1 MLSDLN
7 WAFFSGFTYSA
18 LRVFIYFSG
27 ELCLGFTFS
36 RSRNV
41 LSGVIQSTS
50 CCTLPS
56 DLRPT
61 CIVDSPKIIKTNSQN
76 QSFYFVLLSH
86 NLRDMK
92 QEPETLI
99 LH

>member
-18 LRVFIYFSG
+18 LRVFALAVNFVWGLLSAAAVMFSV
-27 ELCLGFTFS
+27 
-36 RSRNV
+36 V
-41 LSGVIQSTS
+41 LFCPLT
-50 CCTLPS
+50 S

-61 CIVDSPKIIKTNSQN
+61 CIVDSLKIIKPNSQN
-76 QSFYFVLLSH
+76 QSFDFVLLSH
-86 NLRDMK
+86 NVRDMK
-92 QEPETLI
+92 QESETLI